1 MEVVLADGFDEYAAE
16 AEALDVG
23 GGEGVVEGRE
33 EDEGGASGRGVVA
46 EGADE
51 VEPLPNRLAVERKTA
66 ASTDKQ
72 ASLRCSS

>member
-1 MEVVLADGFDEYAAE
+1 MQ
-16 AEALDVG
+16 G
-23 GGEGVVEGRE
+23 GGIGLSIVRRLVTLLGHRLELQ
-33 EDEGGASGRGVVA
+33 SIPGRGSRFSVTV
-46 EGADE
+46 GVADE